1 MDRPNSLEVTG
12 PFEKPEGP
20 GLASYI
26 YIYIYI
32 PTDVRYNNA
41 VYIHVYRWNNS
52 TGIRGEKCI
61 LRADVGESMRNEEEC
76 AAFEIKKF

>member
-1 MDRPNSLEVTG
+1 MYTHRRTSN
-12 PFEKPEGP
+12 
-20 GLASYI
+20 
-26 YIYIYI
+26 
-32 PTDVRYNNA
+32 RYNNT

-76 AAFEIKKF
+76 AAFEIKKFPILPIFARKSFNRVSEYLIIMER

>member
-1 MDRPNSLEVTG
+1 MYTHRWTSN
-12 PFEKPEGP
+12 
-20 GLASYI
+20 
-26 YIYIYI
+26 
-32 PTDVRYNNA
+32 RYNNT
-41 VYIHVYRWNNS
+41 VYIHIYRWNNS